1 MSDYFK
7 SMDRE
12 RFAYQPWY
20 GQVQERLHG
29 ANSIIVAFVIV
40 AFVSHGSSQ
49 TSESCLLFL
58 SPGAAANVGRAELGL
73 FTTIK
78 PKAAGSFLYS

>member
-29 ANSIIVAFVIV
+29 ANSIIVAF
-40 AFVSHGSSQ
+40 ASHGSSQ

-58 SPGAAANVGRAELGL
+58 SPVAAANVGRAELGL

-78 PKAAGSFLYS
+78 PKAAGSFIYS